1 MSALFGIVF
10 LAVSSAVEDQIKIA
24 IEAKTKLMVHE
35 AEVDSLE
42 DLANMISK
50 MEQVARASRFLLVDS
65 KGQRL
70 AGSLSGIENSAGWT
84 RIDLKGEDSD
94 GNSHKKEAML
104 VLGTFVPEKQA
115 LLFVGQSTA
124 ELDDLKSFIARS
136 FIWSATTTCG
146 LAIAFGL
153 VTASAFLRRVEAVNT
168 AAASIMAGDLAHRV
182 PVRGTNDEFDR
193 LSQNLNHMLDRIDHL
208 FEQLRQVS
216 NDIAHDLRTPL
227 SRLRQGLETAR
238 AKAQSVET
246 YASAIDDAIEQTN
259 EIISIFGSLLRIAQI
274 EAGVNTQEL
283 RSTDLSEIFG
293 RVYGAYE
300 SVAQDQGKYL
310 VQRVESGVVIL
321 GDRHLLTQMISN
333 FVENALCHTLPG
345 TTITVQLTCDNRSVV
360 GLITDNGPGIPEESR
375 DKVFQRFFR
384 LDRSRSTPGSGLGLS
399 LVAAIAAMHHITITL
414 SDNKPGLRVVLSFPQ
429 AQHQIDPSIRT
440 SPELN
445 AVDQAAAPAF

>member
-1 MSALFGIVF
+1 
-10 LAVSSAVEDQIKIA
+10 
-24 IEAKTKLMVHE
+24 
-35 AEVDSLE
+35 
-42 DLANMISK
+42 
-50 MEQVARASRFLLVDS
+50 
-65 KGQRL
+65 
-70 AGSLSGIENSAGWT
+70 
-84 RIDLKGEDSD
+84 
-94 GNSHKKEAML
+94 ML

-259 EIISIFGSLLRIAQI
+259 EIISIFGALLRIAQI
-274 EAGVNTQEL
+274 EADMNTQEL
-283 RSTDLSEIFG
+283 RPTDLSEIFG

-300 SVAQDQGKYL
+300 SVAEDQGKYL
-310 VQRVESGVVIL
+310 VQRIESGIVIL
-321 GDRHLLTQMISN
+321 GDDHLLTQMVSN
-333 FVENALCHTLPG
+333 LVENALCHTLPS
-345 TTITVQLTCDNRSVV
+345 TTITVQLTRGSTSVV
-360 GLITDNGPGIPEESR
+360 GLIADNGPGIPEESR
-375 DKVFQRFFR
+375 DKVFQRFVR

-399 LVAAIAAMHHITITL
+399 LVAAIAGMHGIAITL
-414 SDNKPGLRVVLSFPQ
+414 SDNEPGLRVTLSFP
-429 AQHQIDPSIRT
+429 HPESWIDFSAT
-440 SPELN
+440 KSSDVTALH
-445 AVDQAAAPAF
+445 QAAASVP